1 VIQRS
6 KFRFLTLLF
15 LSMLAAADIASAQT
29 NSYTQTNLSS
39 DTAGTA
45 AFTSPNLINP
55 WGIAFLPGNP
65 FWIADNNSGKATLY
79 DKTGNLLGSFT
90 IPPPHGSSAAAT
102 PTGIV
107 ANTQGGFNVAGISSA
122 FIFDTEDGSIS
133 GWYPTI
139 PTAILAV
146 DNSTHGAVYK
156 GLAMVS
162 NGGTNTLLAA
172 NFNSGAVEAYDT
184 NFNPV
189 TLAGSFTDPMLPT
202 GFAPFGIHVIGPN
215 QVLVTYAQQDTAKHD
230 PVHAA
235 GAGYVSLFDTQ
246 GNFVRRVASQGNLN
260 APWGATIAPSTFG
273 MFQGALLIGN
283 FGDGTIN
290 AFDFNSGNLLG
301 QLQDSH
307 GNVITNASL
316 WELLFDPSGQTGN
329 PNTLYFTAGLNNE
342 QHGLFAAITA
352 NNAQPPTAADFSL
365 AATPSTLT
373 ISAGQPASF
382 MLSVTALDGFNSAV
396 TFSCSGEPANS
407 SCSFSPNSVTPTGA
421 NAVTTTLT
429 IATNSNPYH
438 PAVKHAMFGLS
449 GTWMP
454 LSAFGLV
461 GMVVVESRRRRRL
474 LRRFWWR
481 WISYACGF
489 VLLLGIF
496 AGISGCGGGSSGAT
510 MGSGNG
516 TQRGASTIVITATS
530 GSLSHSTN
538 VSLTVQ

>member
-1 VIQRS
+1 VIRRS
-6 KFRFLTLLF
+6 KSRFLTLLF
-15 LSMLAAADIASAQT
+15 LGLLSLTGIAAAQT

-45 AFTSPNLINP
+45 AFTSPDLSNP
-55 WGIAFLPGNP
+55 WGIAFVPGSP
-65 FWIADNNSGKATLY
+65 FWIADNNSGKTTLY
-79 DKTGNLLGSFT
+79 DKTGNLLSNFT
-90 IPPPHGSSAAAT
+90 IPPPHGSSNPAT

-107 ANTQGGFNVAGISSA
+107 ANTQGGFNVAGISSQ
-122 FIFDTEDGSIS
+122 FIFATEDGTIS

-139 PTAILAV
+139 PTAVLAV
-146 DNSTHGAVYK
+146 DNSTKSAVYK
-156 GLAMVS
+156 GLAMIS

-184 NFNPV
+184 NFNSV
-189 TLAGSFTDPMLPT
+189 TLAGSFTDPTLPT
-202 GFAPFGIHVIGPN
+202 GFAPFGIHVIGTN
-215 QVLVTYAQQDTAKHD
+215 QVLVTYAQQDAAKHD

-246 GNFVRRVASQGNLN
+246 GNFVRRIASQGNLN

-290 AFDFNSGNLLG
+290 AFDFNSGNSLG
-301 QLQDSH
+301 QLQDAH

-316 WELLFDPSGQTGN
+316 WELLFDASGQTGN

-352 NNAQPPTAADFSL
+352 NHTQQPTTADFSL
-365 AATPSTLT
+365 AASPTTLT
-373 ISAGQPASF
+373 ISAGQPATF

-407 SCSFSPNSVTPTGA
+407 SCSFSPNSITPNGA
-421 NAVTTTLT
+421 NPVSTTLT
-429 IATNSNPYH
+429 IATNSSPYH
-438 PAVKHAMFGLS
+438 PAVKHAMLGMS
-449 GTWMP
+449 GSWMP
-454 LSAFGLV
+454 LSVLGLV
-461 GMVVVESRRRRRL
+461 GMVVVETRRRHRL
-474 LRRFWWR
+474 FRRFWWR
-481 WISYACGF
+481 WISYACGL
-489 VLLLGIF
+489 VLLAGVF
-496 AGISGCGGGSSGAT
+496 VGISGCGGGNSSASMSG
-510 MGSGNG
+510 GNG
-516 TQRGASTIVITATS
+516 TQRGASTVVITATS
-530 GSLSHSTN
+530 GAISHSTN

>member
-1 VIQRS
+1 MPRS
-6 KFRFLTLLF
+6 NALFSLLF
-15 LSMLAAADIASAQT
+15 LALLATARIASAQT

-39 DTAGTA
+39 DTPGNA
-45 AFTSPNLINP
+45 AFTSPDLINP
-55 WGIAFLPGNP
+55 WGIAFIPGNP
-65 FWIADNNSGKATLY
+65 FWIADNNSGKTTLY
-79 DKTGNLLGSFT
+79 DKTGNLLGTFT
-90 IPPPHGSSAAAT
+90 IPPPHGGSGPAT

-107 ANTQGGFNVAGISSA
+107 ANTQGGFNVAGISTQ
-122 FIFDTEDGSIS
+122 FIFATEDGTIS

-162 NGGTNTLLAA
+162 NNGTNTLLAA
-172 NFNSGAVEAYDT
+172 NFNSAAVEAYDT

-189 TLAGSFTDPMLPT
+189 TLAGTFTDPMLPT
-202 GFAPFGIHVIGPN
+202 GFAPFGIHVIGGN
-215 QVLVTYAQQDTAKHD
+215 QVLITYAQQDSAKHD

-235 GAGYVSLFDTQ
+235 GAGYASLFDTQ

-290 AFDFNSGNLLG
+290 AFDLNSGNLLG
-301 QLQDSH
+301 QLQDAH

-329 PNTLYFTAGLNNE
+329 PNTLYITAGLNNE

-352 NNAQPPTAADFSL
+352 NNTSQPTTADFSL
-365 AATPSTLT
+365 AASPTSLT
-373 ISAGQPASF
+373 ISAGQPAAF

-407 SCSFSPNSVTPTGA
+407 SCSFSPNTVTPNGA
-421 NAVTTTLT
+421 NAVTTSLT
-429 IATNSNPYH
+429 IATNSNPYR
-438 PAVKHAMFGLS
+438 PAVKRAVFGMTGTWIPLS
-449 GTWMP
+449 G
-454 LSAFGLV
+454 LGLL
-461 GMVVVESRRRRRL
+461 GMVVVETRRRRRL
-474 LRRFWWR
+474 VRRFWWR

-496 AGISGCGGGSSGAT
+496 AGISGCGGGSSASMSG
-510 MGSGNG
+510 GNG
-516 TQRGASTIVITATS
+516 TQRGASTVVITATS
-530 GSLSHSTN
+530 GSLSHSAS

>member
-1 VIQRS
+1 MIRRS
-6 KFRFLTLLF
+6 GSRFLNLLF
-15 LSMLAAADIASAQT
+15 LGMLAAGIASAQT

-45 AFTSPNLINP
+45 AFSSPDLINP
-55 WGIAFLPGNP
+55 WGIAFIPGNP
-65 FWIADNNSGKATLY
+65 FWIADNNSGKTTLY
-79 DKTGNLLGSFT
+79 DKTGNLLGAFT
-90 IPPPHGSSAAAT
+90 VPPPHGSTNPAT

-107 ANTQGGFNVAGISSA
+107 ANTQGGFTVAGISSQ
-122 FIFDTEDGSIS
+122 FIFGTEDGTIS
-133 GWYPTI
+133 GWYSTI

-146 DNSTHGAVYK
+146 DNSTKGAVYK

-162 NGGTNTLLAA
+162 NGGTHTLLAA

-184 NFNPV
+184 SFNPV
-189 TLAGSFTDPMLPT
+189 TLAGAFTDPMLPA
-202 GFAPFGIHVIGPN
+202 GFAPFGIHVIGTN

-260 APWGATIAPSTFG
+260 APWGATIAPATFG

-290 AFDFNSGNLLG
+290 AFDLNSGNLLG
-301 QLQDSH
+301 QLEDSH

-352 NNAQPPTAADFSL
+352 NNTQPPTSADFSL
-365 AATPSTLT
+365 SASPSTLT
-373 ISAGQPASF
+373 IAAGQPATF

-407 SCSFSPNSVTPTGA
+407 SCSFSPNSVTPSGA
-421 NAVTTTLT
+421 NAVITALT

-438 PAVKHAMFGLS
+438 PAVKHAMLGMA

-454 LSAFGLV
+454 LSGL
-461 GMVVVESRRRRRL
+461 GLAGLVVVESRRRRRL

-481 WISYACGF
+481 SISYACG
-489 VLLLGIF
+489 LLLL
-496 AGISGCGGGSSGAT
+496 AGVFVAISGCGGGNNSAS
-510 MGSGNG
+510 MGGSNG
-516 TQRGASTIVITATS
+516 TQRGASTVVVTATS
-530 GSLSHSTN
+530 GSISHSTN
-538 VSLTVQ
+538 VALTVQ